1 MEFGRIVF
9 PVFNEITPMKALE
22 LGRLEPY
29 RHLHA
34 QQLMDLV
41 HCCRELTIAAG
52 RRFEIRD
59 QAMRGQCFLLDG
71 TVDLCAASRMN
82 TRVLERVSHRDSRAL
97 QPLLDSDGQN
107 LYIHTRTRSRILVVD
122 TEVRRSP
129 SNLHVTPVGSRD
141 EDAWMRV
148 FLGGSLASRLRPS
161 TLRDLFRE
169 FKTEKVCKG
178 QVVGRIGEPSKRFHV
193 IKRGQVHIL
202 DQVTL
207 AVLGPGEFFG
217 EDSLIRGCAR
227 NATVESLCDGE
238 LLWISGDAFQRLLR
252 SRFVRELPTGLAAA
266 RVHLV
271 SEGHG
276 RDDSAH
282 LNLELSLLRDSMH
295 LFDLD
300 TSYLLSGEPG
310 EVELGAFILTHH
322 GYDAY
327 ARQES
332 YATA

>member
-1 MEFGRIVF
+1 
-9 PVFNEITPMKALE
+9 MKALE

-52 RRFEIRD
+52 RRFEVRD

-82 TRVLERVSHRDSRAL
+82 TRVLERVAHRDPRAR
-97 QPLLDSDGQN
+97 QPLLDADARN

-122 TEVRRSP
+122 TEVKRNP
-129 SNLHVTPVGSRD
+129 GNLHVIPIGNRD
-141 EDAWMRV
+141 KDAWMRV
-148 FLGGSLASRLRPS
+148 FLGGPIASQLPPRS
-161 TLRDLFRE
+161 LRDLFRE
-169 FKTEKVCKG
+169 FIAEKVFKG
-178 QVVGRIGEPSKRFHV
+178 QVVGRIGEPSTRFHV
-193 IKRGQVHIL
+193 IKQGQVHIL

-227 NATVESLCDGE
+227 NATVECLCEGE
-238 LLWISGDAFQRLLR
+238 LLWIDAQTFQRLLR
-252 SRFVRELPTGLAAA
+252 SHFVRELPAGMAAA
-266 RVHLV
+266 RINLV
-271 SEGHG
+271 SQHYG
-276 RDDSAH
+276 RDDTAH
-282 LNLELSLLRDSMH
+282 INLEISSLRDSMH

-327 ARQES
+327 ARKEV